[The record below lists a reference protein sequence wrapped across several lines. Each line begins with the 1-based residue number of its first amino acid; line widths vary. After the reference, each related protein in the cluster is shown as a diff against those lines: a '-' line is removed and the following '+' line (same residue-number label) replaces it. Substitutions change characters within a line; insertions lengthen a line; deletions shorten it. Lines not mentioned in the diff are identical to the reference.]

1 MTNFLFTIFIN
12 IADTILDWT
21 IGKSLDQVFPNLFR
35 DKNKAIFEKYENVI
49 SDYKK
54 KYEDE
59 VSKSKKL
66 KAEKKV
72 VKFEKTELKKFLDK
86 INETLQKEN
95 ISKEELI
102 KNIAS
107 SLKAVIFFKT
117 AEDISQK
124 RFLLRDQ
131 IYPEMGIISIRSG
144 LAMLPPKRVP
154 QDLSNIKIV
163 EWFLNEIKS
172 RLPEDY
178 EYNMLVIS
186 VIDLNET
193 RSFKFL
199 QHFRRINFSYLDK
212 IPVEELMS
220 VSDVANYFEKKK
232 HLASRDIIEIPNLV
246 FLVEDYLI
254 SKSDLE
260 KLKKNNN
267 AILSEIKKE
276 VGTEELKTTDF
287 ATIENSIVEKVL
299 KKYTSS
305 PTEIADR
312 IKENSIF
319 WKTYFENRLGSEHS

>member
-1 MTNFLFTIFIN
+1 MLMGTQTASVEIWVAVFMFIPLNNMTNFLFTIFIN

-21 IGKSLDQVFPNLFR
+21 VGKSLDQIFPNLFK
-35 DKNKAIFEKYENVI
+35 DKNKAILEKYENVI

-131 IYPEMGIISIRSG
+131 VYPEMGIISIRSG

-154 QDLSNIKIV
+154 QDLSNTKII
-163 EWFLNEIKS
+163 EWFLNENKKS
-172 RLPEDY
+172 IAGGLR
-178 EYNMLVIS
+178 I
-186 VIDLNET
+186 
-193 RSFKFL
+193 
-199 QHFRRINFSYLDK
+199 QH
-212 IPVEELMS
+212 
-220 VSDVANYFEKKK
+220 
-232 HLASRDIIEIPNLV
+232 ASHKCN
-246 FLVEDYLI
+246 
-254 SKSDLE
+254 
-260 KLKKNNN
+260 
-267 AILSEIKKE
+267 
-276 VGTEELKTTDF
+276 
-287 ATIENSIVEKVL
+287 
-299 KKYTSS
+299 
-305 PTEIADR
+305 
-312 IKENSIF
+312 
-319 WKTYFENRLGSEHS
+319 

>member
-1 MTNFLFTIFIN
+1 MGTQTASVEIWVAVFMFIPLNNMTNFLFTIFIN

-21 IGKSLDQVFPNLFR
+21 VGKSLDQIFPNLFK
-35 DKNKAIFEKYENVI
+35 DKNKAILEKYENVI

-131 IYPEMGIISIRSG
+131 VYPEMGIISIRSG

-154 QDLSNIKIV
+154 QDLSNTKII
-163 EWFLNEIKS
+163 EWFLNENKKS
-172 RLPEDY
+172 IAGGLR
-178 EYNMLVIS
+178 I
-186 VIDLNET
+186 
-193 RSFKFL
+193 
-199 QHFRRINFSYLDK
+199 QH
-212 IPVEELMS
+212 
-220 VSDVANYFEKKK
+220 
-232 HLASRDIIEIPNLV
+232 ASHKCN
-246 FLVEDYLI
+246 
-254 SKSDLE
+254 
-260 KLKKNNN
+260 
-267 AILSEIKKE
+267 
-276 VGTEELKTTDF
+276 
-287 ATIENSIVEKVL
+287 
-299 KKYTSS
+299 
-305 PTEIADR
+305 
-312 IKENSIF
+312 
-319 WKTYFENRLGSEHS
+319 